1 MKRVILRAL
10 VIALLVLA
18 LAACGGGAYPNPY
31 PNESTSQPTGT
42 AVATATVFVMP
53 VSAETVP
60 RITIEDA
67 KAAFDAKTAIFID
80 VRGTDNYNL
89 VHIAGALDIPSDQFS
104 TRLADTDHDALI
116 ITYCT

>member
-1 MKRVILRAL
+1 MNRVISRAL
-10 VIALLVLA
+10 VIALLL
-18 LAACGGGAYPNPY
+18 LTLTACGGGAYPNPY
-31 PNESTSQPTGT
+31 PNGAILQPTRIPT
-42 AVATATVFVMP
+42 PSSV
-53 VSAETVP
+53 ETVP

-80 VRGTDNYNL
+80 VRGTENYNQ